1 MEYGDIFR
9 DVNKIALHFCSS
21 LQLWKKWW
29 VPGVAG
35 FNPALIHA
43 VWVTALQ
50 HRKNPFCP
58 HGCWVTSWCT
68 TEPLRGLLLCSWCL
82 CDGWDCSVS
91 RVSCSPLLELE
102 GAWWAVSSG
111 WKPWH
116 SAALPALGAVQS
128 CAIGT
133 PGFQVGSRRKQFLL
147 TVVGSYLALTKACF
161 RKVWIL
167 FTCSESRNK
176 TWETLHVSW
185 LGAWFPVVSRTAVS
199 GSTDPSFFTPVTP
212 VLCVVQAW

>member
-82 CDGWDCSVS
+82 CDGWDCFIS

-111 WKPWH
+111 WNPGTQLLCQPW
-116 SAALPALGAVQS
+116 GQCKAVLLERLASRWGPGESNSLWQS
-128 CAIGT
+128 WDLT
-133 PGFQVGSRRKQFLL
+133 LL
-147 TVVGSYLALTKACF
+147 
-161 RKVWIL
+161 
-167 FTCSESRNK
+167 
-176 TWETLHVSW
+176 
-185 LGAWFPVVSRTAVS
+185 
-199 GSTDPSFFTPVTP
+199 
-212 VLCVVQAW
+212 